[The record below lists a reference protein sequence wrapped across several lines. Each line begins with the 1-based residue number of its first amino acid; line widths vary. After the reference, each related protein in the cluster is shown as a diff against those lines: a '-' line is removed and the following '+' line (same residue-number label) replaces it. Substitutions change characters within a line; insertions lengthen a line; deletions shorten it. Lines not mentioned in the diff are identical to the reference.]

1 MIKKHRRISAS
12 KDLQRVYIGTS
23 KKTSI
28 FGEEKLT
35 DEGGAGRGGQA

>member
-1 MIKKHRRISAS
+1 MIKKHRRISTS

-23 KKTSI
+23 I

-35 DEGGAGRGGQA
+35 DGGGAGRGGQA